1 MIGLDSALI
10 LLRILVY
17 VGSIAA
23 AGGILFAL
31 SFPRA
36 ANEIRDIIE
45 RQIDFGCG
53 LLLLTEPVRY
63 VTFQLAVSGGDWSL
77 AFGPDLRWMGMQTP
91 MGQAAGARLIAA
103 LSLLTLGLRSAAL
116 NLSAALVMIGS
127 FLLEG
132 HTASSEARSALS
144 TTALLVHLAA
154 VHWWLGALYPLLAL
168 TRRSDQATLVSAVE
182 TFSRRAVWIVAG
194 LMAAGALVLG
204 LLTGWSLRIESAY
217 QQRFLL
223 KLGLVALLLAIA
235 AWNKLRL
242 TPLLRREEE
251 AGAAKLTVSIRVEIV
266 TGLLILA
273 ATTWA
278 ISTAPDE

>member
-144 TTALLVHLAA
+144 TTALLVHLAG